1 MNKITY
7 EALNSANVKINNS
20 SDAERTYNIEANA
33 NVNNLNEVTNIDN
46 GILMKDA
53 EQKATFNVW
62 GSNSLNIGFYNATSD
77 EQCGIIQA
85 INQFIEDTKNF
96 IKNNGMY
103 TLSAE

>member
-1 MNKITY
+1 MSKITY

-20 SDAERTYNIEANA
+20 SDAERIYNIEANA

-62 GSNSLNIGFYNATSD
+62 GNNSLNISFYNTTSD
-77 EQCGIIQA
+77 EQCGIVQA
-85 INQFIEDTKNF
+85 INQFIEDAKNF

>member
-1 MNKITY
+1 MSKITY

-20 SDAERTYNIEANA
+20 SDAERIYNIEANT
-33 NVNNLNEVTNIDN
+33 NVNNLNEVTNLDN

-62 GSNSLNIGFYNATSD
+62 GSNSLNISFYNTTSD
-77 EQCGIIQA
+77 EQCGILQA

-96 IKNNGMY
+96 IKNNGIY

>member
-20 SDAERTYNIEANA
+20 SDIEKIYNIEANA

-62 GSNSLNIGFYNATSD
+62 GSNSLNISFYNTTSD
-77 EQCGIIQA
+77 EQCGIVQA
-85 INQFIEDTKNF
+85 INQFIEDAKNF

>member
-1 MNKITY
+1 MSKITY
-7 EALNSANVKINNS
+7 ETLNSANVKINNS
-20 SDAERTYNIEANA
+20 SDAERIYNIEANA

-46 GILMKDA
+46 GILMKDT

-62 GSNSLNIGFYNATSD
+62 GSNSLNISFYNTTSD
-77 EQCGIIQA
+77 EQCGIVQA

>member
-1 MNKITY
+1 MSKITY

-20 SDAERTYNIEANA
+20 SDIEKIYNIEANA

-62 GSNSLNIGFYNATSD
+62 GSNSLNISFYNATSD
-77 EQCGIIQA
+77 EQCGNDQA
-85 INQFIEDTKNF
+85 INQFIEDAKNF

>member
-1 MNKITY
+1 MSKITY

-20 SDAERTYNIEANA
+20 GDAERIYNIEANA

-53 EQKATFNVW
+53 EQKATFNAW
-62 GSNSLNIGFYNATSD
+62 SGNSLNISFYNATSD
-77 EQCGIIQA
+77 EQCGIVQA
-85 INQFIEDTKNF
+85 INQFIEDAKNF
-96 IKNNGMY
+96 IKNNSIS